1 MIFIYVC
8 VYLPKIPVGK
18 TLDVGLA
25 GERAYANFKDGAKI
39 LFKKVM
45 TLCIAMAMLVS
56 FS

>member
-1 MIFIYVC
+1 MIFIYLC

>member
-1 MIFIYVC
+1 MIFIYLS

-25 GERAYANFKDGAKI
+25 GERAYANCIDGAKI
-39 LFKKVM
+39 LFKKVI
-45 TLCIAMAMLVS
+45 TLCIAMVMFAS